1 MNRPAAPAQSAN
13 IGLGNSVASQS
24 NAVSAFLVVLGLGL
38 ITALAANAPSVHIR
52 AVNAFLPIAATMW
65 AIADFMTAFFLVS
78 QFYVNGRLLYAVLS
92 GAYTLSGA
100 LTIPYL
106 ILFPHIIL
114 GPSRDAG
121 FEQVSIWC
129 WFAWRCCFPIIVSV
143 STIYNDSIRHRLVNK
158 KLIAKYT
165 LFTVLVPIAFAAL
178 FAVAAIVFR
187 NHLPQ
192 AVRAGHFL
200 PIFRE
205 IMAPTICAL
214 NLCASVL
221 VIVRRRRLRALD
233 LWIVIAMVSTAFD
246 GILNAISTHR
256 YSLAWYTGKFE
267 SIVTASV
274 VLFMLLTEVVGV
286 YRKLS
291 DMATIDPLTQLGN
304 RRLHE
309 EHAATMLEGARRA
322 RTPIALLMIDVDFF
336 KLFNDT
342 YGHAAGDVCLRRVA
356 KAMEAEATR
365 PFDLVS
371 RVGGE
376 EFVILLPDTPADGA
390 LRVAKRIQRS
400 IEALNIPHQKYDRG
414 KVTVSIGIGAVRD
427 ARTEDAESLFMLA
440 DRAVYKAKGMGRN
453 AIALCSRDQ
462 QDDDAAT
469 PIDLKRFLK
478 ARALR

>member
-192 AVRAGHFL
+192 AVRA
-200 PIFRE
+200 
-205 IMAPTICAL
+205 AV
-214 NLCASVL
+214 ASARSLDRHRDGVD
-221 VIVRRRRLRALD
+221 RLR
-233 LWIVIAMVSTAFD
+233 WHPERNFD
-246 GILNAISTHR
+246 A
-256 YSLAWYTGKFE
+256 SLFPR
-267 SIVTASV
+267 V
-274 VLFMLLTEVVGV
+274 V
-286 YRKLS
+286 
-291 DMATIDPLTQLGN
+291 
-304 RRLHE
+304 H
-309 EHAATMLEGARRA
+309 
-322 RTPIALLMIDVDFF
+322 
-336 KLFNDT
+336 
-342 YGHAAGDVCLRRVA
+342 
-356 KAMEAEATR
+356 
-365 PFDLVS
+365 
-371 RVGGE
+371 
-376 EFVILLPDTPADGA
+376 
-390 LRVAKRIQRS
+390 
-400 IEALNIPHQKYDRG
+400 G
-414 KVTVSIGIGAVRD
+414 KV
-427 ARTEDAESLFMLA
+427 
-440 DRAVYKAKGMGRN
+440 
-453 AIALCSRDQ
+453 
-462 QDDDAAT
+462 
-469 PIDLKRFLK
+469 
-478 ARALR
+478 